1 LSTVHT
7 RTINA
12 GVLNLFYEEPE
23 PDRWLWFDRYPRR
36 VIRRLI
42 RGKRRPGGQQ
52 RVFLNLCA
60 GLDRIGARYRVN
72 DYRYIQRQPEEIACI
87 IGQPHVLD
95 KLGWKNPIVLGPA
108 VFSHPTERPNLLSE
122 FPAIKR
128 ILVPGE
134 WMRQMCEPFWGDK
147 VVTWPVGID
156 TEKWIPA
163 PHSEKDIDVVIYD
176 KILWQRETRV
186 PQLLE
191 PIRRALLE
199 RHLRTAELRYGHYR
213 EEDFHN
219 LLRRTG
225 AMIFLCEHET
235 QGIAYQQAL
244 SCGVPL
250 LAWDRAG
257 FWEDPSFFPEKVRFG
272 PVTSVPYWDERCGLK
287 FESIN
292 DFEDTL
298 NRFLVELDQRKF
310 TPREFILGNLTLE
323 KCAERYVSIV
333 DGVQHEPRESWN

>member
-1 LSTVHT
+1 MATAGSLS
-7 RTINA
+7 A
-12 GVLNLFYEEPE
+12 PC
-23 PDRWLWFDRYPRR
+23 
-36 VIRRLI
+36 IRRII
-42 RGKRRPGGQQ
+42 RGKRQPGGQE

-60 GLDRIGARYRVN
+60 GLDLLRVPYRVN
-72 DYRYIQRQPEEIACI
+72 DYHYIRRHPEEIACI

-95 KLGWKNPIVLGPA
+95 KMKWTNPILFGAA
-108 VFSHPTERPNLLSE
+108 VFSHPIEQPDFFQKYPTVRQ
-122 FPAIKR
+122 

-134 WMRQMCEPFWGDK
+134 WMRQMCEPFWGHK
-147 VVTWPVGID
+147 VVTWAVGID
-156 TEKWIPA
+156 TDKWIPA
-163 PHSEKDIDVVIYD
+163 PHPEKDVDVVIYD
-176 KILWQRETRV
+176 KIRWQRETQV

-191 PIRRALLE
+191 PVRSALLG

-219 LLRRTG
+219 LLRRTR

-250 LAWDRAG
+250 LAWDRGG

-272 PVTSVPYWDERCGLK
+272 PVTSVPYWDERCGLR

-292 DFEDTL
+292 YFEETL
-298 NRFLVELDQRKF
+298 NRFVDGLEQHRF

-333 DGVQHEPRESWN
+333 NTVQHELRES